1 MTTEQVKALV
11 GALRQIIDVLS
22 DAEPADKAELY
33 SELGVSLRYDP
44 DGIVTVQAHPRGV
57 QVRVGGGT

>member
-11 GALRQIIDVLS
+11 TALRDIIDVLA
-22 DAEPADKAELY
+22 DAEPTDKAELY
-33 SELGVSLRYDP
+33 NQLRVSLRYDP
-44 DGIVTVQAHPRGV
+44 AGTVSVQAHPRGV